1 MVLFCLNGA
10 SDVFSLQPLAN
21 IIIQELENLSIDEM
35 LRYA

>member
-1 MVLFCLNGA
+1 MLSAFYGA